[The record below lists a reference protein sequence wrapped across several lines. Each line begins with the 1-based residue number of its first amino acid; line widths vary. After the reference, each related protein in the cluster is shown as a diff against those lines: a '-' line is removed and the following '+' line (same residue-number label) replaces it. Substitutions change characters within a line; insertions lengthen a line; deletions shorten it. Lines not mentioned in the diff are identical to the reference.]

1 MRHPCVRGLVLLVGL
16 LALAVAAPGCALFNS
31 VNQPQ
36 ITVQMGSG
44 QMLHLAALPTVLPD
58 GSPAKEQREKLLEE
72 VGQLAGGY
80 TLIDNV
86 LGGWVP
92 PGEDGVVQERND
104 LLLVKGPPEAAYLL
118 RARLLEDFQQE
129 EPFVESLPIQAI
141 AIIYRTPEPMEG
153 VPTEEQEEEAAA
165 YAD

>member
-1 MRHPCVRGLVLLVGL
+1 MRHACLQRLVLLVGL

-31 VNQPQ
+31 VDQTQ
-36 ITVQMGSG
+36 ITVEMRSDQL
-44 QMLHLAALPTVLPD
+44 LHLAALPRLLPD
-58 GSPAKEQREKLLEE
+58 GSPATEQRDKLLDE
-72 VGQLAGGY
+72 VAELAGGY

-92 PGEDGVVQERND
+92 PGQKQVVEERND

-118 RARLLEDFQQE
+118 EARLREDFQQL

-141 AIIYRTPEPMEG
+141 AVVYRTPQPMMG
-153 VPTEEQEEEAAA
+153 VPTAEEEALAA
-165 YAD
+165 TAE